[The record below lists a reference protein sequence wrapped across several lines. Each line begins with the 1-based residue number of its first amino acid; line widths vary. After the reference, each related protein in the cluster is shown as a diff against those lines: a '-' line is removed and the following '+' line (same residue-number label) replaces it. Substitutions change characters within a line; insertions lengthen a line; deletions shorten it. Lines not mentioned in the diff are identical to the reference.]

1 MKMKFIPLLF
11 VLGCIASNSQITT
24 TSGAKF
30 FVSPGTKLFST
41 GDITID
47 NSSDV
52 FTNKG
57 DIKISEGTLKNN
69 ALPDK
74 FVLTYT
80 DEKHYGQLIIASN
93 KSASG
98 KITIQKQLFDDGSGQ
113 ILFGTPFVNYT
124 YDQFYQNITN
134 STSTSGIPELICYR
148 ADVNNNC
155 RNSKNWAKHPV
166 FKWRDEYFRFDPFQ
180 SDENFVPGN
189 YYAFKKAKF
198 DKGSNFNNPLS
209 FTGTPYVAGTKPA
222 NGNIA
227 STSDLSLHVSNRVA
241 NGRKIGN
248 NRENEYGIYYWTYL
262 SDPFVTDN
270 ITFDNK
276 TDDQILDN
284 VYYADRMLHLVNP
297 YTSNINIEEL
307 VKSNSQYIIGLGSE
321 GPITNV
327 VNDGVT
333 RYKQKMQLCTYE
345 NGSLVGDS
353 IAIIPPMTN
362 FFLKTNTDDVNINL
376 YNADIQ
382 TFSQSDYKYNR
393 DSIKEY
399 SIKRVN
405 TDKYQLNLELF
416 SGKTFYGN
424 TYIAAGA
431 NFITGNTN
439 RWEAKN
445 SDNIIYETNIY
456 TIPESPNGGK
466 LPGHENTKLYINVI
480 NTDNAS
486 RIAVPVGINV
496 LKEDRGKQFTF
507 KSDLRLNMNA
517 LKKGQTNFDNPNARF
532 YFHDKDLNVIKEID
546 SNFSYSVTINESTN
560 DRFEIFWKEPG
571 TLGNE
576 DINTLNSLTT
586 IYKTGNEYKIHF
598 DQNWSKAEVN
608 IFNVLGQLIS
618 TEKNINTQ
626 NDYLLP
632 IHTTSSS
639 LYVIVVT
646 NSITGEKITKKI
658 VK

>member
-1 MKMKFIPLLF
+1 MKFIPLLF

-74 FVLTYT
+74 FVLTYI
-80 DEKHYGQLIIASN
+80 DEQHYGQLIIASN

-98 KITIQKQLFDDGSGQ
+98 KITIQKQIFDDGSGQ

-134 STSTSGIPELICYR
+134 STSTAGIPKLICYR

-155 RNSKNWAKHPV
+155 RNSKNWSKHPV
-166 FKWRDEYFRFDPFQ
+166 FKWREEYFRFDPFQ
-180 SDENFVPGN
+180 RDENFVPGN

-222 NGNIA
+222 DGNIA

-241 NGRKIGN
+241 NGRKIGK

-262 SDPFVTDN
+262 SDPFVTN

-284 VYYADRMLHLVNP
+284 AYYADRMLHLVNP
-297 YTSNINIEEL
+297 YTSNINLDVL
-307 VKSNSQYIIGLGSE
+307 VKNNSQYIIGLGSE

-327 VNDGVT
+327 VDDGVT
-333 RYKQKMQLCTYE
+333 RYIQKMQLRTYK
-345 NGSLVGDS
+345 NGSPVGGDS
-353 IAIIPPMTN
+353 IKIIPPMTN
-362 FFLKTNTDDVNINL
+362 FFIKTNTDDVNINL
-376 YNADIQ
+376 YNSDIQ
-382 TFSQSDYKYNR
+382 TFSQSEYEYNKEG
-393 DSIKEY
+393 IKEY
-399 SIKRVN
+399 SIKPVN

-424 TYIAAGA
+424 TFIAAGA
-431 NFITGNTN
+431 DLITGNTN
-439 RWEAKN
+439 QWEAKN

-466 LPGHENTKLYINVI
+466 QPGHEDTKLYINVI

-532 YFHDKDLNVIKEID
+532 YFHDKDLNVIKEIN

-576 DINTLNSLTT
+576 DITTLNSLTT

-618 TEKNINTQ
+618 TEKNITTQ

-646 NSITGEKITKKI
+646 NPITGEKITKKI

>member
-439 RWEAKN
+439 QWEAKN

-576 DINTLNSLTT
+576 DITTLNSLTT

>member
-57 DIKISEGTLKNN
+57 NIKISEGTLKNN

-74 FVLTYT
+74 FVLTYK
-80 DEKHYGQLIIASN
+80 DEQNYGQLIIASN

-98 KITIQKQLFDDGSGQ
+98 KITIQKQIFDDGSGQ
-113 ILFGTPFVNYT
+113 IPFGTPFVNYT

-134 STSTSGIPELICYR
+134 STSTAGIPDLICYR

-166 FKWRDEYFRFDPFQ
+166 FKWREEYFRFDPFQ
-180 SDENFVPGN
+180 RNENFVPGN

-222 NGNIA
+222 DGNIA

-241 NGRKIGN
+241 NGRKIGKN
-248 NRENEYGIYYWTYL
+248 KENEYGIYYWTYL
-262 SDPFVTDN
+262 SDPFITN

-284 VYYADRMLHLVNP
+284 AYYADRMLHLVNP

-307 VKSNSQYIIGLGSE
+307 VKNNSQYIIGIGSE

-327 VNDGVT
+327 VDNGTT
-333 RYKQKMQLCTYE
+333 RYKQKMQLIIYKD
-345 NGSLVGDS
+345 GSPLAGDP
-353 IAIIPPMTN
+353 IGIIPPMTN
-362 FFLKTNTDDVNINL
+362 FFIKTNTDDVNINL
-376 YNADIQ
+376 YNSNIQ
-382 TFSQSDYKYNR
+382 TFSQSEYEYN
-393 DSIKEY
+393 KGVEY
-399 SIKRVN
+399 SIKPVN

-424 TYIAAGA
+424 TFIAAGA
-431 NFITGNTN
+431 DLITGNTN
-439 RWEAKN
+439 QWEAKN

-466 LPGHENTKLYINVI
+466 QPGHEDTKLYINVI

-532 YFHDKDLNVIKEID
+532 YFHDKDLNVIKEIN

-618 TEKNINTQ
+618 TEKNITTQ

-632 IHTTSSS
+632 IHNTSSS

>member
-1 MKMKFIPLLF
+1 M
-11 VLGCIASNSQITT
+11 
-24 TSGAKF
+24 
-30 FVSPGTKLFST
+30 SPGTKLFST

-618 TEKNINTQ
+618 TEKNITTQ

>member
-618 TEKNINTQ
+618 TEKNITTQ

>member
-74 FVLTYT
+74 FVLTYI
-80 DEKHYGQLIIASN
+80 DEQHYGQLIIASN

-98 KITIQKQLFDDGSGQ
+98 KITIQKQIFDDGSGQ

-134 STSTSGIPELICYR
+134 STSTSGIPDLICYR

-166 FKWRDEYFRFDPFQ
+166 FKWREEYFRFDPFQ
-180 SDENFVPGN
+180 RDENFVPGN

-209 FTGTPYVAGTKPA
+209 FTGIPYVAGTKPA
-222 NGNIA
+222 DGNIA
-227 STSDLSLHVSNRVA
+227 STSDLSVHVSNRVA
-241 NGRKIGN
+241 SGRKIGN

-262 SDPFVTDN
+262 SDPFVTRIN
-270 ITFDNK
+270 FDNK
-276 TDDQILDN
+276 TNDQILDN
-284 VYYADRMLHLVNP
+284 AYYADRMLHLVNP
-297 YTSNINIEEL
+297 YTSNINLEEL

-327 VNDGVT
+327 VDDGVT
-333 RYKQKMQLCTYE
+333 RYKQKMQLRTYK
-345 NGSLVGDS
+345 NGSPVGGDS
-353 IAIIPPMTN
+353 ITIIPPMTN
-362 FFLKTNTDDVNINL
+362 FFIKTNTDDVNINL
-376 YNADIQ
+376 YNSDIQ
-382 TFSQSDYKYNR
+382 TFSQSKYEYNKG
-393 DSIKEY
+393 DIKEY
-399 SIKRVN
+399 SIKPVN

-439 RWEAKN
+439 QWEAKN

-466 LPGHENTKLYINVI
+466 QPGHEDTKLYINVI

-532 YFHDKDLNVIKEID
+532 YFHDKDLNVIKEIN